1 MDKFQNIDDHA
12 TQRPSLPAQPP
23 ESSHTIENT
32 SYQEKAASEPDSEI
46 TQKSLSR
53 LYALI
58 IDDDKAITFTFSRAL
73 QKIGYRCDQA
83 NSAKEA
89 LNRLALTEPDLVLL
103 DLRIGHEI
111 DGEDILLQIRTN
123 PRLDQTSVIVISAYP
138 EMAPQV
144 AELAD
149 LVIVKPVDVEQLQK
163 LSARLANY
171 RAGPDKLHITDPI
184 TGLYN
189 RNFFYKRL
197 ENAME
202 RARRHPDFFFATL
215 ALRVD
220 PQYNSNGDPENGYS
234 KSFLRAV
241 ARRLQPSL
249 RPTDTTAFLYDK
261 TFATLLEDLRDPQD
275 IQVVIERIENT
286 IAHPY
291 QIQDKTFQLSY
302 NLAAVVHD
310 KGYKDPDELFH
321 TAEETLKLA
330 HQSRQNC
337 HLIVPAY
344 GGVPLERMP
353 PLN

>member
-1 MDKFQNIDDHA
+1 MDEFQNNDDHA
-12 TQRPSLPAQPP
+12 TKRSSLPTQSPVP
-23 ESSHTIENT
+23 SHSIENPKDQGKAKAG
-32 SYQEKAASEPDSEI
+32 SYSEI
-46 TQKSLSR
+46 TQKSLRR

-58 IDDDKAITFTFSRAL
+58 IDDDKAITHTFSRAL

-89 LNRLALTEPDLVLL
+89 LNRLALSEPDLVLL

-138 EMAPQV
+138 EMAPLV

-163 LSARLANY
+163 LSARMTSY
-171 RAGPDKLHITDPI
+171 RAEPEKLHITDPV

-197 ENAME
+197 EHAME
-202 RARRHPDFFFATL
+202 RARRRPDFIFAAL

-220 PQYNSNGDPENGYS
+220 PQYIPNGEPEIGYS
-234 KSFLRAV
+234 KPFLRAV
-241 ARRLQPSL
+241 AQRLQPSL

-261 TFATLLEDLRDPQD
+261 TFATLLEDLRYPHD

-302 NLAAVVHD
+302 NLGAVVHD
-310 KGYKDPDELFH
+310 KGYKEPSEILH
-321 TAEETLKLA
+321 TAEETMKLA
-330 HQSRQNC
+330 HQSRKNC
-337 HLIVPAY
+337 HLIVPAF
-344 GGVPLERMP
+344 GGDPLEHMP